1 MNTKFDALMW
11 SMAAQEVS
19 RQEFDTLK
27 NNVRRNTT
35 MKYNNTPVVVEL
47 GAMQFPK
54 GKLLEQ
60 EREDFLKR
68 NPGQTFVKNFF
79 FSTDDTKI
87 IKHMENAVWLWLSD
101 NNPEIVSS
109 SQSMMVK
116 DGKYHIVLTVFYKVK
131 GEK

>member
-1 MNTKFDALMW
+1 MIFVYFPKYF
-11 SMAAQEVS
+11 QEV
-19 RQEFDTLK
+19 
-27 NNVRRNTT
+27 N

-101 NNPEIVSS
+101 NNPEIVS
-109 SQSMMVK
+109 QSMMVK